1 MGPHRY
7 RYRHDANTWGG
18 LLNFKTSIQTY
29 THTDV
34 PTERYVYICT
44 HTYICIKYKYKYKC
58 KYKYR
63 CKYKYKYKYKYTNKY
78 KYRYKYSYIY
88 VYKYSYIYMYVYK
101 CKCKCKCT
109 YIHTYMHHI
118 HTYYGNGCSGM
129 AFICFFVRFFLRMSV
144 QKTMRNS
151 IYLRSST
158 SRFHQHIF
166 LGEPSICRYSSRC
179 VMQILQKCEESTN
192 T

>member
-63 CKYKYKYKYKYTNKY
+63 CKYKYKYKYTNKY

-88 VYKYSYIYMYVYK
+88 VYKYSYIYMYMYINVNVNVHTLH
-101 CKCKCKCT
+101 T
-109 YIHTYMHHI
+109 YIHAP
-118 HTYYGNGCSGM
+118 HTYILWQWLQRYG
-129 AFICFFVRFFLRMSV
+129 
-144 QKTMRNS
+144 
-151 IYLRSST
+151 IYLFFCAFFFANVRAKNNAKFNLLKIFNQSVSSAYFFGGT
-158 SRFHQHIF
+158 
-166 LGEPSICRYSSRC
+166 LN
-179 VMQILQKCEESTN
+179 MQILIKMRHAN
-192 T
+192 IAKM